1 MKRIARKIA
10 IVLAL
15 TVIASEPLVARAGD
29 MMELVIGNGPHAGT
43 YKFPGKGLVICMQQ
57 KGSDQLSAV
66 FKDMDAKD
74 IKQLS
79 GVGFNVFKASAAGPK
94 TGGIRV
100 TFGDPFNA
108 KQQATYEVMIPG
120 DSKGPISMTRAG
132 ESISLAFAGATK
144 AGISLKLKMSCDEV
158 GSY

>member
-10 IVLAL
+10 SVVALA
-15 TVIASEPLVARAGD
+15 VIASSPLVARAGD

-43 YKFPGKGLVICMQQ
+43 YKFPGKGLIICMQQ
-57 KGSDQLSAV
+57 KSSDQLSAV

-79 GVGFNVFKASAAGPK
+79 GVGFNVFKPNAAGAK

-120 DSKGPISMTRAG
+120 DSKDPISMARSG
-132 ESISLAFAGATK
+132 KSLSLAFAGATK
-144 AGISLKLKMSCDEV
+144 SGISLQLKMSCDEV